1 MAVIATRRL
10 RALAFLLVIIPTI
23 LYLLIFR
30 GESDPVNTS
39 ITAPHNIYMSKKL
52 NEKLKSDSKALKVMT
67 IIGTRPETIKMFPII
82 KELES
87 RNDVISIVLA
97 SGQHQQMVAPLLETF
112 SIKEDINLNVMVA
125 NQKLT
130 DLSARL
136 ITGISQAIT
145 ETKPDWVL
153 VQGDTTTAFVASLIA
168 FYHKIPVGHVEA
180 GLRTYNRYNPFPEEI
195 NRRAIGSLGSI
206 HFAPTPDSS
215 QHLIMEGIPFS
226 QVHITGNTVIDA
238 LLWMSKQPPTPKAQ
252 SLEAKIYEKHDKS
265 TKPKI
270 VLVTAHRRENWGE
283 PLENICSAIKKLATA
298 HEEVVF
304 VFPMHLN
311 PKVQSVAKRHLSGIS
326 NVILWDPL
334 DYDVFAYLMKS
345 VYLVMT
351 DSGGI
356 QEEATAFSVP
366 ILVLRETT
374 ERPEGVN
381 AGMAKLIGTKEENVL
396 YEGNKMLT
404 DKDYYNKY
412 VKHSSPYGDG
422 KAAKK
427 IVDMVTSKDVLE
439 HAGSGN
445 MITEVQKIASE
456 IPVPPPYPVNPKKR
470 TLNELLE
477 MKSNFP
483 ENGDGKGDDGIIA
496 IISTYKRPKT
506 ILRIVEACLNQSV
519 PPKEVWITAF
529 SSPFE
534 REYRQI
540 IDDYNS
546 KNLTNIPIHL
556 ITGGPQFTYFARF
569 QVALLASTKYVALL
583 DDDVIPE
590 GIHAFRNMLHT
601 FNLQSNEYY
610 GMYGCKGHVINTEQS
625 ALEQS
630 EYYYNYFTHEPNVIE
645 MADVVGGLWFMK
657 REWVKYMFI
666 EDPITLATAEDFQ
679 ITAMLLKYANI
690 PTFIFPI
697 DKQDKTSF
705 LHSADFEEISDAEKT
720 TGNGEKIYNGK
731 GYDPHHLRNV
741 VSWYLLNRGMTR
753 PLAHMMYDRH
763 DNVLMFVKDSL
774 QAESLSKSYAAL
786 KERKESSKQDG
797 KIIRPW
803 VALAGLNTHTD
814 EDNEKELAAIQKI
827 FHTSIDWAS
836 NFLGYWTL
844 ELGRLDYGM
853 DKGKDLMA
861 RTMQSFHH
869 AIANTQPIAV
879 VLTTDGIDESTVG
892 AGLTAA
898 DYGTPII
905 VLDTKGNMEHSRHEA
920 KWRKVLYGVADIVLD
935 DETELMVYLDSIRN
949 AIHRKTIG

>member
-1 MAVIATRRL
+1 M
-10 RALAFLLVIIPTI
+10 
-23 LYLLIFR
+23 
-30 GESDPVNTS
+30 
-39 ITAPHNIYMSKKL
+39 
-52 NEKLKSDSKALKVMT
+52 KVMT

-82 KELES
+82 KELEK
-87 RNDVISIVLA
+87 RHNVVSIVLA

-136 ITGISQAIT
+136 IIGISQAIA

-195 NRRAIGSLGSI
+195 NRRVIGSLGSI
-206 HFAPTPDSS
+206 HFAPTPESS
-215 QHLIMEGIPFS
+215 QHLIMEGIPFP

-238 LLWMSKQPPTPKAQ
+238 LLWMSNQPPTKKAQ
-252 SLEAKIYEKHDKS
+252 RLEAKIYENHSKS
-265 TKPKI
+265 SKPKI

-283 PLENICSAIKKLATA
+283 PLENICGAIKKLAST
-298 HEEVVF
+298 HSEVVF

-311 PKVQSVAKRHLSGIS
+311 PKVQSVAKGHLSGMA

-381 AGMAKLIGTKEENVL
+381 AGMAKLIGTKEENVV
-396 YEGNKMLT
+396 YEGNRMLT
-404 DKDYYNKY
+404 DKEYYNKY
-412 VKHSSPYGDG
+412 VKVNSPYGDG
-422 KAAKK
+422 KAAMK
-427 IVDMVTSKDVLE
+427 IVDMVTSKEVLE
-439 HAGSGN
+439 HAESGS
-445 MITEVQKIASE
+445 MITEVQKHASE
-456 IPVPPPYPVNPKKR
+456 IPMPPSPPLNPKKR
-470 TLNELLE
+470 TLKELME

-483 ENGDGKGDDGIIA
+483 ENGDGKGDNGIIA

-506 ILRIVEACLNQSV
+506 IIRIVEACLNQSV
-519 PPKEVWITAF
+519 PPKEVWITVF
-529 SSPFE
+529 SSPYE
-534 REYRQI
+534 GEYRKI
-540 IDDYNS
+540 IDEYKS
-546 KNLTNIPIHL
+546 KNLTDVPIHL

-569 QVALLASTKYVALL
+569 QVALLAPTKYVALL

-610 GMYGCKGHVINTEQS
+610 GMYGCKGHVINTEQ
-625 ALEQS
+625 LEKEQS
-630 EYYYNYFTHEPNVIE
+630 EYYYNYFTHEPNTIE

-666 EDPITLATAEDFQ
+666 EDPITIATAEDFQ

-690 PTFIFPI
+690 PTFIFPV
-697 DKQDKTSF
+697 DKEDKTSY
-705 LHSADFEEISDAEKT
+705 LHSADFEDISEGEKT
-720 TGNGEKIYNGK
+720 TGNGGKMYNGK
-731 GYDPHHLRNV
+731 EWDPHHLRNTV
-741 VSWYLLNRGMTR
+741 AWFLLNRGMTR
-753 PLAHMMYDRH
+753 PWAHQMYDRH
-763 DNVLMFVKDSL
+763 DNVLMFVKDTV
-774 QAESLSKSYAAL
+774 QANALAKSYDQLRAK
-786 KERKESSKQDG
+786 KETAKHEG

-803 VALAGLNTHTD
+803 VAFAGLKTHTD
-814 EDNEKELAAIQKI
+814 EQNIEHLNEIQKI
-827 FHTSIDWAS
+827 FNTNIDWNS

-844 ELGRLDYGM
+844 ELGRLDFGM

-861 RTMQSFHH
+861 RTMQAFHH
-869 AIANTQPIAV
+869 SIVNTQPIAV
-879 VLTTDGIDESTVG
+879 VLTTEGIDESTVG

-898 DYGTPII
+898 DYGSPVI
-905 VLDTKGNMEHSRHEA
+905 VLDTKSNTEYSRHES
-920 KWRKVLYGVADIVLD
+920 KWRKVLYGVADVVLD
-935 DETELMVYLDSIRN
+935 DETELMVYLDSIRS
-949 AIHRKTIG
+949 AMHRKTIG